1 MAKMYWPVPAIPPKP
16 PQITL
21 LGSSLAPPDADN
33 DNYDPDSPE
42 GQVAFAQLVE
52 QTGLLPSDLR
62 AELQLRREEPWLGG
76 FGYFPEAHSA
86 AVNRSPFDNT
96 TVDNPLDPP
105 NLPKVEVQPWQI
117 GTKFTLSALAFQEDF
132 VGRATRQNDAAIYEA
147 LESEFWS
154 GTLAKAN
161 GWPNNYLAGPRSTDI
176 TPSPTAPASVEAASA
191 PTLPLTITHAVN
203 DTFVLHSAN
212 DPNSPDT
219 FTIAPGVYTT
229 IAALV
234 AAVAAATSTATGNAP
249 LSTYVN
255 VSSTGGKI
263 VLTEIV
269 RGTVGNAD
277 EITEGDGGAAAIGFS
292 SLPATFSGG
301 ANATPVTIARGLALL
316 QKALS
321 DNGFGGQG
329 MIHCPVDVLPNL
341 LSIRRVGKNVLDS
354 VDNIVV
360 PGVGYSGTGPSTDP
374 PAAGTAWM
382 YATDMV
388 ATRIQRETRII
399 PDTFEEALDR
409 GQGGLPNTVTFRAN
423 RLGAAYFDASVQV
436 AVLVDLPE

>member
-1 MAKMYWPVPAIPPKP
+1 MAKMYWPVPAIAPKP

-21 LGSSLAPPDADN
+21 LGSSLAPPDLDN
-33 DNYDPDSPE
+33 DNYDPDSEE
-42 GQVAFAQLVE
+42 GQQAFAELLE
-52 QTGLLPSDLR
+52 QTKLLPSDLR
-62 AELQLRREEPWLGG
+62 AELQLHREEPWLGG

-86 AVNRSPFDNT
+86 AINRSPFDNT
-96 TVDNPLDPP
+96 TVDNPEEPA
-105 NLPKVEVQPWQI
+105 NLAKVLVQPWQI

-132 VGRATRQNDAAIYEA
+132 IGRATRQNDAAIFEA
-147 LESEFWS
+147 LEAEFW
-154 GTLAKAN
+154 GGALARAN

-176 TPSPTAPASVEAASA
+176 TPSASAPAFTEAASA
-191 PTLPLTITHAVN
+191 PTLPLTVVAATN
-203 DTFVLHSAN
+203 DTFILHSAN

-229 IAALV
+229 LAELETAIS
-234 AAVAAATSTATGNAP
+234 AATSTVSPNLP
-249 LSTYVN
+249 LSTYMN
-255 VSSTGGKI
+255 VSATGGKI
-263 VLTEIV
+263 VFTEVV

-277 EITEGDGGAAAIGFS
+277 TVTEGDGGAAAIGFS

-301 ANATPVTIARGLALL
+301 VNATAVTIARGLALL
-316 QKALS
+316 QKALA

-360 PGVGYSGTGPSTDP
+360 PGVGYQGTGPSTDP

-388 ATRIQRETRII
+388 ATRIQKDTTIY
-399 PDTFEEALDR
+399 PSTFEEALDR
-409 GQGGLPNTVTFRAN
+409 GQGGNPNTITFRAN
-423 RLGAAYFDASVQV
+423 RLGAAYFDGSVQV